1 MQSDVALD
9 KIRKLLAMAEAE
21 EITDQARESYNLK
34 AAQLIAR
41 YGIDQAR
48 LDARQKHPASAGDVR
63 ITIDAPYALDKLG
76 LICSIAIPLGC
87 RVVSKRSTTPGRPG
101 QEAHLFGMAA
111 DLDRAQILFTSLL
124 VQSTFGLAAARVPTY
139 EDPRAFR
146 RSWLAGFAAA
156 VTRRLTAAET
166 AAKAHAAQEDST
178 TAGPSTALVL
188 ADRTALVERHLADSY
203 PRLRQAR
210 TRQLS
215 GSGGRDGYRAGE
227 RADLGGT
234 RLTTTGRPA
243 LGR

>member
-21 EITDQARESYNLK
+21 GITDEARESYNQK
-34 AAQLIAR
+34 ATELIAR

-48 LDARQKHPASAGDVR
+48 LDASKKRPTSAGDVL

-76 LICSIAIPLGC
+76 IMCAVAFPLGC
-87 RVVSKRSTTPGRPG
+87 RIVSRKSTTPGRPG

-111 DLDRAQILFTSLL
+111 DLDRTQILFTSLL
-124 VQSTFGLAAARVPTY
+124 VQATFGLAATPLPTG

-146 RSWLAGFAAA
+146 RSWLAGFANA
-156 VTRRLTAAET
+156 VSRRLTAAER
-166 AAKAHAAQEDST
+166 AAKARAAQEDST
-178 TAGPSTALVL
+178 TTGPSTALVL
-188 ADRTALVERHLADSY
+188 ADRAALVERRVADAY
-203 PRLRQAR
+203 PRLRSAR

-215 GSGGRDGYRAGE
+215 GSGRREGYRAGE

-234 RLTTTGRPA
+234 RLTTTRRPV
-243 LGR
+243 LGS